1 MDPAS
6 LDELRIGLDGASRAA
21 VALALFCMMLGVA
34 LSLRVSDFML
44 VTRAP
49 KQFAA
54 GFCAQIIGLP
64 IATLA
69 LIALTAP
76 PPSIALGMIVV
87 AACPGGNVS
96 NMLSYFAR
104 ADVAYSVSLT
114 AASTAFAAILTPAAI
129 LFWSDIYPP
138 TADLLDRI
146 DVDRIGFVM
155 QTTALLALPLGLGMT
170 LRAHFPGVA
179 DRIQRPFA
187 FIGAAMLGVAIVYG
201 SIQMVPDL
209 LPAFGLIIPIA
220 ILHNAIAFGVGGIVG
235 AALRAPGPTRRSL
248 IFEIGIQNS
257 GLALVILVSQFEGL
271 GGAIAIAAVWGVWH
285 IVAGTGIVGI
295 FRMRDRARA

>member
-1 MDPAS
+1 
-6 LDELRIGLDGASRAA
+6 
-21 VALALFCMMLGVA
+21 MMLGVA
-34 LSLRVSDFML
+34 LSLRVDDFML

-54 GFCAQIIGLP
+54 GFLAQVIGLP
-64 IATLA
+64 LATMA
-69 LIALTAP
+69 LIALAAP

-87 AACPGGNVS
+87 AACPGGNIS

-104 ADVAYSVSLT
+104 ADVAFSVSLT
-114 AASTAFAAILTPAAI
+114 AASTAFAAILTPTAI
-129 LFWSDIYPP
+129 LFWSDLYPP

-146 DVDRIGFVM
+146 DVDRVGFVI

-170 LRAHFPGVA
+170 LRAHFPGLA

-187 FIGAAMLGVAIVYG
+187 FIGAAALGIAIIYG
-201 SIQMVPDL
+201 SIRMVPDL
-209 LPAFGLIIPIA
+209 WPAFGLIIPIA
-220 ILHNAIAFGVGGIVG
+220 VLHNALAFSVG
-235 AALRAPGPTRRSL
+235 AAVGAGIGAPGPTRRSL

-257 GLALVILVSQFEGL
+257 GLALVILLSQFEGL

-285 IVAGTGIVGI
+285 IIAGTGIVAA
-295 FRMRDRARA
+295 FREWDRRRNP